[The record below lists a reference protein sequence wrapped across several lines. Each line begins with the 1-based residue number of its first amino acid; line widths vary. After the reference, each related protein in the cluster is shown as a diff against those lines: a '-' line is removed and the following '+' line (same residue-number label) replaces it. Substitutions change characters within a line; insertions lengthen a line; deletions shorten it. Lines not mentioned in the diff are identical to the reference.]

1 MVGTNVEG
9 MPFYSYI
16 TLRIRINILY
26 ECEYALM
33 RDPNKIF
40 DFKTKKSGL
49 IFFFLKDIKKG
60 KTGVTYLSSA
70 LEKQLCAVET
80 L

>member
-1 MVGTNVEG
+1 
-9 MPFYSYI
+9 
-16 TLRIRINILY
+16 
-26 ECEYALM
+26 M

-49 IFFFLKDIKKG
+49 IFFLKDIKKG

-70 LEKQLCAVET
+70 L
-80 L
+80 

>member
-1 MVGTNVEG
+1 
-9 MPFYSYI
+9 
-16 TLRIRINILY
+16 
-26 ECEYALM
+26 M

-80 L
+80 LQL